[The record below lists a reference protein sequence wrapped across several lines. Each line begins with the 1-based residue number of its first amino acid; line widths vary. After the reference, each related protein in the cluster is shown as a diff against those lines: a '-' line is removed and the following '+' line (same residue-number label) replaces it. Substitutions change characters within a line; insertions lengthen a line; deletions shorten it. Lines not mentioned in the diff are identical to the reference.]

1 MLDKMMTKK
10 SETEVQKK
18 VRLIEDKRKLQDD
31 REKKKAGRKKL
42 NIERKK
48 EDLKAKNRMKD
59 WLVQGTELG
68 GGGTPQQTSKKK

>member
-68 GGGTPQQTSKKK
+68 GETPLQTSKKK